1 MSTTYSEIYSTKLRE
16 QSKILKG
23 ENNSPSKNNSQYV
36 TLIKKFKKKER
47 SSSMTKMKVKPRR
60 INTKILKM
68 SKSNFKNKK
77 KPKKKTKSKQK
88 LENSQ

>member
-16 QSKILKG
+16 QSKIIKG
-23 ENNSPSKNNSQYV
+23 ESNSLSKSKSQYV
-36 TLIKKFKKKER
+36 TLIKKFTKKER

-68 SKSNFKNKK
+68 SK
-77 KPKKKTKSKQK
+77 
-88 LENSQ
+88 LEEIFGVFSGDFGYFFHR